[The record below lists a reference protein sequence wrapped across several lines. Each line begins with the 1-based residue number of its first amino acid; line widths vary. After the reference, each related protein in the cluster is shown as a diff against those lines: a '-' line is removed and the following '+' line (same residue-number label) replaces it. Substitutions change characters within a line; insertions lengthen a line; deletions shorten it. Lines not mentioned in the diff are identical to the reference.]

1 MSVTQ
6 IPIWVNGVE
15 WNELIDS
22 DSATINYN
30 APTSQ
35 RKWIV
40 GGTFD
45 KNDVANSAPQ
55 NIPLTNNV
63 AGVNQLWVSTS
74 IAPTEP
80 TLGNTWLVI
89 AEYKFAVDTFELSF
103 DTSGGTTKREQ
114 AFDQG
119 DYYCCLP
126 TGGGPVVA
134 GAVIAGGGTATV
146 PNFKGIVPDGV
157 EVPDGKF
164 DFTVLIR
171 SQYSTLPASYINTLK
186 ALTGKMNDQAVSIT
200 YKIGGTTGSQTLT
213 FAKYELLYNGC
224 PGKITSGDGYEFTLK
239 FSASPGKLG
248 GTTTTA
254 DFTVPAIGA
263 QVTPVAIGEPS
274 LFTAGNLTY
283 VVGAGVYLIVSIT
296 GSNMTLQNTG
306 AAGNAAV
313 STVISSGASMNI
325 DSTDQDPLIIG
336 NSGPITKPGWYYLK
350 VIAKEVI
357 VGTSRVNQPQFVIVN
372 KVIPS
377 ANLAPL
383 GIFS

>member
-1 MSVTQ
+1 V
-6 IPIWVNGVE
+6 
-15 WNELIDS
+15 L
-22 DSATINYN
+22 INYN

-55 NIPLTNNV
+55 NIPLVNNV

-126 TGGGPVVA
+126 TGGGPVTA

-146 PNFKGIVPDGV
+146 PNFKGIVVDGCD
-157 EVPDGKF
+157 VPDGKF

-171 SQYSTLPASYINTLK
+171 SQYSTLPAWFINTLK
-186 ALTGKMNDQAVSIT
+186 NLTGKMNDQPLSIT
-200 YKIGGTTGSQTLT
+200 YKINGTTGSQTLT
-213 FAKYELLYNGC
+213 FAAYELLYNGC

-254 DFTVPAIGA
+254 DFTVPAVNGDTT
-263 QVTPVAIGEPS
+263 VTIGEPS
-274 LFTAGNLTY
+274 LFTVGKTIY
-283 VVGAGVYLIVSIT
+283 IVGAGVYLITGIT
-296 GSNMTLQNTG
+296 GSTMAIENTG

-325 DSTDQDPLIIG
+325 DPTDQDPLIIG

-350 VIAKEVI
+350 VITKEVI
-357 VGTSRVNQPQFVIVN
+357 VGTSRVQQPQFVIVN

-377 ANLAPL
+377 ANLSPL